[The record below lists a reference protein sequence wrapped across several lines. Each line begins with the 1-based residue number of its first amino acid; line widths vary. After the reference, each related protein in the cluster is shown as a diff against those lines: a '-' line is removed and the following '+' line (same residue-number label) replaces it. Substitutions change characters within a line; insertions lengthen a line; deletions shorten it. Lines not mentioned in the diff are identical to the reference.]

1 MAFILDQVSQCLQQY
16 TQNDMLAHICRTV
29 KATRQL
35 LHSNKQEW
43 QVSRPAGRAT
53 RATSRSSSTEWFHA
67 TRPPIPMSWYGHPP
81 MPMPDDL
88 VLIVN

>member
-1 MAFILDQVSQCLQQY
+1 MIIISKFPVDPPTGCTDDFGGLS
-16 TQNDMLAHICRTV
+16 HICRTV

-43 QVSRPAGRAT
+43 QVSRPAGLAT

-67 TRPPIPMSWYGHPP
+67 TRPPIPMSAYGHPHP
-81 MPMPDDL
+81 QMPML
-88 VLIVN
+88 MTWF

>member
-1 MAFILDQVSQCLQQY
+1 MAFLLDQVSQRLQQY
-16 TQNDMLAHICRTV
+16 TQNVMLAHICRTV

-67 TRPPIPMSWYGHPP
+67 TRPPYQCPHMGIPILHA
-81 MPMPDDL
+81 
-88 VLIVN
+88 NA